1 MSSATPATPH
11 GQPGANPFV
20 GTHGERPQQSD
31 LFSGLLFEALR
42 KATGWVPN
50 TELSKSES
58 ESTLFRFFR
67 SKHVRDLKLICAI
80 AVFLSHLA
88 VVLLI
93 GLLDALNVFFFPPPR
108 PDQQLWVLRER
119 GVSAISEFVSFL
131 FKTSVQPPARAERL
145 IVDLL
150 TELKCF
156 SFLRNH
162 FTPEDLRWRR
172 LQLREADYRQQ
183 VLDVYD
189 EVMLAPHGHN
199 AKDWLPAERTIPDLA
214 SRYHEA
220 LGDDLVAAC
229 KARQDARNG
238 RLEVR

>member
-1 MSSATPATPH
+1 MSPATPATPH

-31 LFSGLLFEALR
+31 LFSGLSFAAPR

-67 SKHVRDLKLICAI
+67 SKHVRDLKLICAV

-88 VVLLI
+88 LVLLI

-119 GVSAISEFVSFL
+119 GVSAISEFVFISLQNIGPAASAGRAVDRGPPHRAKML
-131 FKTSVQPPARAERL
+131 FFPAQPFYA
-145 IVDLL
+145 
-150 TELKCF
+150 
-156 SFLRNH
+156 
-162 FTPEDLRWRR
+162 
-172 LQLREADYRQQ
+172 
-183 VLDVYD
+183 
-189 EVMLAPHGHN
+189 
-199 AKDWLPAERTIPDLA
+199 
-214 SRYHEA
+214 
-220 LGDDLVAAC
+220 
-229 KARQDARNG
+229 
-238 RLEVR
+238 

>member
-67 SKHVRDLKLICAI
+67 SKHVRDLKLICAV

-88 VVLLI
+88 LVLLI

-131 FKTSVQPPARAERL
+131 FKTSVQPPAQAERL

-172 LQLREADYRQQ
+172 LQL
-183 VLDVYD
+183 
-189 EVMLAPHGHN
+189 
-199 AKDWLPAERTIPDLA
+199 AKQTTDNRSLMFMMR
-214 SRYHEA
+214 
-220 LGDDLVAAC
+220 
-229 KARQDARNG
+229 
-238 RLEVR
+238 